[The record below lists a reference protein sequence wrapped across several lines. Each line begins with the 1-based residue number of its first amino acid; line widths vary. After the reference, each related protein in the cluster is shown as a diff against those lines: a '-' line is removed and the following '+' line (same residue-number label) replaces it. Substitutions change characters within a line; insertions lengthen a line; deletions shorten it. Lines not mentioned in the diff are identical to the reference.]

1 MNSLGKR
8 LFLTFMLILVVFSV
22 ISRIEWM
29 HEYTRAET
37 GLWDQSLKDVA
48 SQIVMSTPRRL
59 TQTAA
64 SPDGPENYRLGADPP
79 YLFKGDELSFQIWDL
94 HRNVLLMRS
103 PGSPP
108 SALRPDFGLGFSDIH
123 LSEENWRVYSI
134 SDAEGLIQVQVAKSQ
149 TQLRAEFRDLLK
161 RSMRMTLLFVVV
173 MTGAVW
179 FVLRRTLRPLNT
191 LRQDILARPAL
202 DLTPLPHANLP
213 EELQPF
219 IDAINRLLA
228 RLDEAVQN
236 EKRFVADAAHELR
249 TPLAV
254 LASHAEVARQA
265 DSPAAT
271 REALDKLQQGIAR
284 SARLAEQLLD
294 QARLDALHDAQLT
307 ETVALDRV
315 IHVMAREFES
325 EARAKQLQ
333 LKLDVAPCRIR
344 GDVDALGVLV
354 GNLLDNAIRHGHVG
368 GRIEVRCHPAP
379 LGGVTLSV
387 ADNGP
392 GVPTDE
398 HEKIFDRFYR
408 VPGNRERGSGIGLSL
423 VARVAALHGATR
435 LCGSGLDGRGFQ
447 VTITFPALA
456 GPQPTLET

>member
-1 MNSLGKR
+1 
-8 LFLTFMLILVVFSV
+8 
-22 ISRIEWM
+22 
-29 HEYTRAET
+29 
-37 GLWDQSLKDVA
+37 
-48 SQIVMSTPRRL
+48 
-59 TQTAA
+59 
-64 SPDGPENYRLGADPP
+64 
-79 YLFKGDELSFQIWDL
+79 
-94 HRNVLLMRS
+94 
-103 PGSPP
+103 
-108 SALRPDFGLGFSDIH
+108 
-123 LSEENWRVYSI
+123 
-134 SDAEGLIQVQVAKSQ
+134 
-149 TQLRAEFRDLLK
+149 
-161 RSMRMTLLFVVV
+161 
-173 MTGAVW
+173 VW

-265 DSPAAT
+265 DNPAAT

-392 GVPTDE
+392 GVPSDE

-456 GPQPTLET
+456 APQPSLET